1 MKTLFAPIAFIA
13 CAFAMQSAIAQPKP
27 PLPGMPAPQAT
38 KVATP
43 AVAVPA
49 ATGKLTLI
57 GDGATVLSSD
67 GKLIWMRCSIGQR
80 FEAGQCL
87 GDPKK
92 VDQRDAANE
101 IKRLNL
107 SGGYAGSKEWRLP
120 TVAELQSIVFCDQG
134 FSDRQ
139 QTVKLAGNQ
148 TLALLSAC
156 QGQSYLRPTIDPI
169 VFPNASK
176 EWVWSSTQDIDRVL
190 NVWAVN
196 FASGAPAPIGRHN
209 NQTSALAVRNA
220 K

>member
-27 PLPGMPAPQAT
+27 PLPGLPAPQAT

-101 IKRLNL
+101 IKRLN
-107 SGGYAGSKEWRLP
+107 
-120 TVAELQSIVFCDQG
+120 
-134 FSDRQ
+134 
-139 QTVKLAGNQ
+139 
-148 TLALLSAC
+148 
-156 QGQSYLRPTIDPI
+156 
-169 VFPNASK
+169 
-176 EWVWSSTQDIDRVL
+176 
-190 NVWAVN
+190 
-196 FASGAPAPIGRHN
+196 
-209 NQTSALAVRNA
+209 
-220 K
+220 